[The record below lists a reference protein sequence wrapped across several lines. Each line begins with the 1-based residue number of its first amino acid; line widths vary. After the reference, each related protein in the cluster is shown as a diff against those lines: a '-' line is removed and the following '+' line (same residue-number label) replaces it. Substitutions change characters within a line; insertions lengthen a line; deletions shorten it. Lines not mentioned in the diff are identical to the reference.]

1 MTCPR
6 PNPFK
11 LHFLP
16 ITGLRG
22 VKGHTKRKY
31 GWLPNGRSKRRSK
44 RKKRARPP

>member
-16 ITGLRG
+16 GVEGLLD
-22 VKGHTKRKY
+22 VKAHTKRKY
-31 GWLPNGRSKRRSK
+31 GWLPTGRQKTRSK
-44 RKKRARPP
+44 RKKKR